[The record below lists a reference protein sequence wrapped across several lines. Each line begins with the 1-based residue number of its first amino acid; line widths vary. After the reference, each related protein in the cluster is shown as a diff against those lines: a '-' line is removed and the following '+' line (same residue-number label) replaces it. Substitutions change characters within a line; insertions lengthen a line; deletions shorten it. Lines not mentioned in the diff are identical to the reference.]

1 MSLGLR
7 LMMLLSITACAE
19 PLQIVP
25 DSDWRTVP
33 VAQRDTLDQQ
43 YQADLAAARAE
54 LAAASA
60 SLAAFQKAPPTAHA
74 AGIKVDPGDA
84 WARDHERARA
94 DALARVDAAVAE
106 VQRSDLAWRRLRVDA
121 ASARIDVVVNQRE
134 VTRAQ
139 AIDRNL
145 PGTDHY
151 DTAPLRGQF
160 SRAQQRWFQLNSSA
174 SAARDAFG
182 RAGAALAAAKE
193 TYADVMRGG
202 EPRQA
207 AVATA
212 AEDHARLELTGWTM
226 SRNDIHRRR
235 GLRHFLDQA
244 GTAPQL
250 RKIAFQ
256 LSPIARPPAPA
267 PAAATPAAPGS
278 ATAASGGG
286 GDVHPAPP
294 ARPADRAAAPTSPA
308 AMANKPGGPPR
319 SAPAPADH
327 PADRAGDPSP
337 PATALNARRPADPQ
351 LPAPR
356 PERGSASPIPPTAVP
371 ASSKPVEPP
380 RGTPATAERPPA
392 AVAAPGVQGAPSA
405 PRPAP
410 ASAAKPV
417 QRPPAATDAHAR

>member
-1 MSLGLR
+1 
-7 LMMLLSITACAE
+7 MMLLSIAACAE
-19 PLQIVP
+19 PLQVVP

-43 YQADLAAARAE
+43 YQADLTAARAE

-74 AGIKVDPGDA
+74 ASIKVDPGDA
-84 WARDHERARA
+84 WARDHERGRA

-121 ASARIDVVVNQRE
+121 ASARIDVVISQRE

-139 AIDRNL
+139 AVDHNL
-145 PGTDHY
+145 PGADHY
-151 DTAPLRGQF
+151 DAAPLRGQF
-160 SRAQQRWFQLNSSA
+160 SRTQQRWFQLNSSA
-174 SAARDAFG
+174 GAARDAFG

-193 TYADVMRGG
+193 AYADVMRGG
-202 EPRQA
+202 EPRRA

-212 AEDHARLELTGWTM
+212 AEDHARLELTGWTV
-226 SRNDIHRRR
+226 SRNDIRRRR
-235 GLRHFLDQA
+235 GLRHFLDEA
-244 GTAPQL
+244 STAPQL

-256 LSPIARPPAPA
+256 LSPIARPPVPA
-267 PAAATPAAPGS
+267 PAAAIPSAPGA
-278 ATAASGGG
+278 ATAGSGGG
-286 GDVHPAPP
+286 SDARPAPP
-294 ARPADRAAAPTSPA
+294 ARSAAPTPPA
-308 AMANKPGGPPR
+308 SIANKPAGSPPHP
-319 SAPAPADH
+319 APAPGDH
-327 PADRAGDPSP
+327 PADRAGDP
-337 PATALNARRPADPQ
+337 PATALNTRRPADAA
-351 LPAPR
+351 LAAPR
-356 PERGSASPIPPTAVP
+356 PERGGASPAPPAMVP
-371 ASSKPVEPP
+371 GNSKPAEPP

-392 AVAAPGVQGAPSA
+392 AVAAPGAQGAPSAPSA